1 MAVLNA
7 WQRIDRV
14 VPGKPFG
21 NGSDGAYSS
30 ATIPTLTKDSCSGSG
45 TTLTTSGSTF
55 ANGDILL
62 IHQSRGS
69 GVGQWEINKV
79 SSGGGTA
86 SLTLSQTL
94 NYTYTDSGA
103 SQAQAIKIPQYSSF
117 TISGTTSI
125 TDWAGDTGGIFIAA
139 VSGIASITG
148 IISADSR
155 GYDGGPGDI
164 GSTGVSHGEGT
175 QGPVVYWPSA
185 LQDTGGSGGGKGGG
199 GGGGGHAT
207 SGGNGTG
214 GYEPGYGGDA
224 AGLADLTTMVF
235 GGGGGSGASAN
246 EHDGDGAPGGGIL
259 FLIAKTITLTGSI
272 SNYGGTGE
280 NSSDG
285 TGGGGGAGGSVL
297 LVCQTATLGSNLIA
311 ATGGSG
317 GTSPNGNGGAGS
329 TGRIAIH
336 YSNSYTGTTS
346 PSFTDVPDTTLIETS
361 AGGGASYAFFM

>member
-1 MAVLNA
+1 MALGAYQKINTVMGG
-7 WQRIDRV
+7 R
-14 VPGKPFG
+14 PFG
-21 NGSDGAYSS
+21 SGKDGPYSNAALPGLS
-30 ATIPTLTKDSCSGSG
+30 FSSCSGSG
-45 TTLTTSGSTF
+45 STLSVTTATF
-55 ANGDILL
+55 ANDELILV
-62 IHQSRGS
+62 HESRGLS
-69 GVGQWEINKV
+69 TVGQWEINRV
-79 SSGGGTA
+79 LSGGM
-86 SLTLSQTL
+86 SNTLSLYRSL
-94 NYTYTDSGA
+94 NYTYTDSGN
-103 SQAQAIKIPQYSSF
+103 SQAQCIKIPQYSSF

-185 LQDTGGSGGGKGGG
+185 LLDTGGSGGGKGGG

-246 EHDGDGAPGGGIL
+246 EYDGDGAPGGGIL

-280 NSSDG
+280 NSSNG

-336 YSNSYTGTTS
+336 YSNSYTGTTN
-346 PSFTDVPDTTLIETS
+346 PGLVAGINAIQDTTLIE
-361 AGGGASYAFFM
+361 GGLAFIL